1 MDLRGQSD
9 YVTNVINKSEAN
21 MSVEVDA
28 AKDELQLIYRH
39 WEEGRKKETTLI
51 VTGVL
56 DDYVD

>member
-28 AKDELQLIYRH
+28 GKDELQLIYRH
-39 WEEGRKKETTLI
+39 WDEGRKKETTLI